1 MHLLP
6 ALGILLSLATQ
17 RLSAWPL
24 APLAYYVNVLPIL
37 ACFAGSVVY
46 HTLMANHAHYRRW
59 LLIDVRPLKLTALLS
74 TNMNVH
80 S

>member
-46 HTLMANHAHYRRW
+46 HTLMANHKHYRRW
-59 LLIDVRPLKLTALLS
+59 LLIDVRLLS
-74 TNMNVH
+74 
-80 S
+80 